1 MTSSETHFKWS
12 FIVMIYFALF
22 PIIFFIS
29 SSYWLAHLD
38 AYDMTLS
45 MHSLVLSMVLM
56 LCLLQVSKSACI
68 LTTQA
73 IMKLLRSKEAAAAVD
88 IKTWPT
94 ILDTGTVAKM
104 EIV

>member
-1 MTSSETHFKWS
+1 
-12 FIVMIYFALF
+12 MICFPLF
-22 PIIFFIS
+22 PIIVFIS
-29 SSYWLAHLD
+29 SSYWLSHVD
-38 AYDMTLS
+38 AYDVTLS
-45 MHSLVLSMVLM
+45 MHSLVLRMLLM

-94 ILDTGTVAKM
+94 ILDTGRVAKK
-104 EIV
+104 EIF